1 METLNPAFVGKAYIM
16 VGNGASPETFER
28 YCEVDTISGFGQKNA
43 LVDVT
48 TFCSNGNME
57 YIPGLSDGS
66 EVNFGANLSV
76 TTDLSL
82 QDGLIDDV
90 ENKVT
95 RNFQLQFGDSSP
107 AELLFS
113 FALAML
119 SWEITPSV
127 SKQNGIK
134 FTGKITGGITRKAG

>member
-1 METLNPAFVGKAYIM
+1 MTTNNPAFVGKAYVH

-28 YCEVDTISGFGQKNA
+28 YCEVDSISGLGQKNA

-48 TFCSNGNME
+48 TFCSNGVME

-66 EVNFGANLSV
+66 ELTFGGNLTV
-76 TTDLSL
+76 TTDEAI

-95 RNFQLQFGDSSP
+95 RDFQIQFGDASP
-107 AELLFS
+107 AELVFS
-113 FALAML
+113 FKMAML
-119 SWEITPSV
+119 SWEIVPSV
-127 SKQNGIK
+127 SKQNQIK
-134 FTGKITGGITRKAG
+134 FVGKITGPIARS